1 MEKFS
6 GELVPAVRDEKKIR
20 MTAWILT
27 AFAFVGGVMIFSAYV
42 IKANDS
48 RNDSRPAYVGQLFQN
63 LAVVRQDAQRTG
75 LDELKGKV
83 WVMTAVSVTQP
94 ERCALSLGVLKTL
107 AEKYRDN
114 PDVAFVCMVIDP
126 GPPENVAKILA
137 DEAVAHGATLPRWWY
152 ATTEPVILH
161 KYLKDKFRLGSLPH
175 LEGGKWIYDT
185 SLVLV
190 DRGLKIRRAVVPQQ
204 RGGPPYVTGFDFD
217 QAAGWDAKFI
227 KTRTPRNNVDEMKFL
242 LEKTIDQLLNETV
255 NAGKS

>member
-1 MEKFS
+1 MFREAGIFRVPMGKFT

-20 MTAWILT
+20 RTAWILA
-27 AFAFVGGVMIFSAYV
+27 AFAIVGGVMIFSAYV

-48 RNDSRPAYVGQLFQN
+48 RNDNRPAYVGQLFQN
-63 LAVVRQDAQRTG
+63 LALVRQDAQRNG

-83 WVMTAVSVTQP
+83 WIMTAVSVSQP
-94 ERCALSLGVLKTL
+94 ESCARSMGVLKSL

-126 GPPENVAKILA
+126 GPPENAAKILA
-137 DEAVAHGATLPRWWY
+137 DEAA
-152 ATTEPVILH
+152 
-161 KYLKDKFRLGSLPH
+161 KLGSLPH
-175 LEGGKWIYDT
+175 QEEGKWVYDS

-217 QAAGWDAKFI
+217 QAAGWDAKRI
-227 KTRTPRNNVDEMKFL
+227 KTGTPRNHVEEMQLL

-255 NAGKS
+255 NSGKS

>member
-1 MEKFS
+1 
-6 GELVPAVRDEKKIR
+6 
-20 MTAWILT
+20 
-27 AFAFVGGVMIFSAYV
+27 
-42 IKANDS
+42 
-48 RNDSRPAYVGQLFQN
+48 
-63 LAVVRQDAQRTG
+63 
-75 LDELKGKV
+75 
-83 WVMTAVSVTQP
+83 
-94 ERCALSLGVLKTL
+94 LKTL

-137 DEAVAHGATLPRWWY
+137 DEAVKHGATLPRWWY

-175 LEGGKWIYDT
+175 QEEGKWIYDT

-204 RGGPPYVTGFDFD
+204 RGGPPYVTGFDFE
-217 QAAGWDAKFI
+217 QAAGWDAKGI
-227 KTRTPRNNVDEMKFL
+227 KTKTPRNNVDEMKFL

-255 NAGKS
+255 NAEKS